1 MISASDIQN
10 LRTRLENLG
19 EPVLTVYLGVNAA
32 RPENQGQA
40 YLVRLKNALGELDA
54 PEELKNRVFE
64 TVEGGRVG
72 GRTLV
77 LFAAGDGLMETYAL
91 QVELPES
98 IRYGV
103 PHIAPFALAY
113 DENER
118 YGFAIVDAEEFRF
131 FVNSPVADPSEA
143 GGEDVSGF
151 YEEVDLRP
159 GSPGPRSG
167 SDHDAMSRRAEANVS
182 AFFNELGDTTRDIA
196 IKNRVRNLV
205 LAGTKERTSEFRE
218 RLPNEM
224 KDRVVSETH
233 VPQGDSDGEILKR
246 LEAARQ
252 TAEHE
257 RESRLLEEARESGI
271 RGAKETLDALQEGRV
286 YHILAAWELEAR
298 ASQDEGGRWHVSDG
312 VSEGGAEGNGNSE
325 ARPMMDVLVELADA
339 SGARLEFLR
348 SEDEVAETPEEDR
361 QRTATGPGD
370 ALLREFDGL
379 TGLPRY

>member
-10 LRTRLENLG
+10 LRTRLESLG
-19 EPVLTVYLGVNAA
+19 DPVLTVYLGVNAA

-40 YLVRLKNALGELDA
+40 HLIRLKNALSDLDA
-54 PEELKNRVFE
+54 PEDLKNRVYE
-64 TVEGGRVG
+64 AVEGEGVG

-77 LFAAGDGLMETYAL
+77 LFASGDDVMERYAL
-91 QVELPES
+91 QVEMPES
-98 IRYGV
+98 VHYGE
-103 PHIAPFALAY
+103 PHVSPFALAY

-118 YGFAIVDAEEFRF
+118 YGFAIVDAESFRF
-131 FVNSPVADPSEA
+131 FVNSPVADPSRA
-143 GGEDVSGF
+143 GGEEVSGF
-151 YEEVDLRP
+151 YEEVELSP

-167 SDHDAMSRRAEANVS
+167 SDHDAMSRRTEENIGK
-182 AFFNELGDTTRDIA
+182 FFNELGGTIRDAA

-205 LAGTKERTSEFRE
+205 LAGTKERTSEFRD

-224 KDRVVSETH
+224 KERVVAETH
-233 VPQGDSDGEILKR
+233 VPQGESDGEILKH

-252 TAEHE
+252 NAEYE

-286 YHILAAWELEAR
+286 YHVLAAWELEAF
-298 ASQDEGGRWHVSDG
+298 AKQDEGGRWHVAG
-312 VSEGGAEGNGNSE
+312 GNGDSG
-325 ARPMMDVLVELADA
+325 ARHMMDVLVELADA

-348 SEDEVAETPEEDR
+348 SDDEVAETPNED
-361 QRTATGPGD
+361 QKKRTATGPGD
-370 ALLREFDGL
+370 SLLREFDGL

>member
-19 EPVLTVYLGVNAA
+19 DPVLTVYLGVNAA

-40 YLVRLKNALGELDA
+40 YLVRLKNALNDLDA

-64 TVEGGRVG
+64 TVEGEKAG

-77 LFAAGDGLMETYAL
+77 LFAAGDDLMERYAL

-98 IRYGV
+98 VRYGD
-103 PHIAPFALAY
+103 PHMAPFALAY

-118 YGFAIVDAEEFRF
+118 YGFAIVDAESFRF

-143 GGEDVSGF
+143 GGEEVSGF
-151 YEEVDLRP
+151 YEEVEMSP

-167 SDHDAMSRRAEANVS
+167 SDHDAMSRRTEENVGK
-182 AFFNELGDTTRDIA
+182 FFNELGDITRDAA
-196 IKNRVRNLV
+196 IKNRARNLI

-224 KDRVVSETH
+224 KERVVAETH
-233 VPQGDSDGEILKR
+233 IPQGEPDGEILKR
-246 LEAARQ
+246 LEAARRE
-252 TAEHE
+252 AERE

-286 YHILAAWELEAR
+286 YHILAAWEFEAL
-298 ASQDEGGRWHVSDG
+298 AKQDEGGRWHVVEEDG
-312 VSEGGAEGNGNSE
+312 GESE
-325 ARPMMDVLVELADA
+325 ARPMMDVLVDLADA

-348 SEDEVAETPEEDR
+348 SDDEVAETPNED
-361 QRTATGPGD
+361 QRKQTATGPGD